1 MHVFRELREGIG
13 GFLRSAGLMFRY
25 LIVTSILQATV
36 LFPLF
41 WWAAKYLF
49 AMRGLVSLN
58 NANASRFLLSTPGAL
73 FILLALTMVLL
84 TTLLEVGGFVKL
96 SAIAI
101 GSDTK
106 PSYLTVIGSI
116 LRSLFKIAG
125 PGLVLLLPF
134 ALVVLP
140 LTGSA
145 LNPSFFTK
153 FRIPNFITAAI
164 FANPLYAVAYW
175 CLVALMYV
183 AALMIVFVFHFMLLG
198 DLKTLAA
205 IRASIRLMKPNVL
218 RFAAFM
224 FLAILFFAIFAALI
238 IGAVA
243 GLHLLSMMAVPKGAT
258 ALATFV
264 GSVFVILLAL
274 VVGLMASFVV
284 PLELYLLTNRYYAFL
299 RKLPDSDPLRPL
311 ADVVPTMPSKKRP
324 SLLDRTLGHRVALSF
339 LVAAFVVGIAGLF
352 TITADELTAAPDIA
366 VVGHRGGPEDT
377 AVENS
382 MEAVEQSITAGAGY
396 VEMDIQRTRDGQ
408 YVVFHDENF
417 SRFTH
422 ERRAVHEMTLAEIR
436 ELDLGEKSNGRFS
449 NVRVPTLEELL
460 ERTRGRIGIFL
471 ELKGRSAD
479 QQMVDD
485 AVAAVKRHDM
495 LDRVVVISLKYEL
508 ITGIEERHP
517 EVTSGFIYF
526 LSFGDTAHLVGDYL
540 ILEEDAATSDTITQI
555 HEAGKRA
562 AVWTINT
569 EESMQKFVNWPVDAV
584 ITDRVRQW
592 QAVAE
597 ERRRAAPLDVL
608 MSELI
613 E

>member
-58 NANASRFLLSTPGAL
+58 NTNASRFLLSTPGAL

-479 QQMVDD
+479 QQMADD

-562 AVWTINT
+562 AVWTVNT

-592 QAVAE
+592 QAVAA

>member
-243 GLHLLSMMAVPKGAT
+243 GLHLLSMMAVPEDAT

-324 SLLDRTLGHRVALSF
+324 SLLDRALGHRVALSF

-471 ELKGRSAD
+471 ELKGSSAD
-479 QQMVDD
+479 QQMADD

-562 AVWTINT
+562 AVWTVNT

-592 QAVAE
+592 QAVAA

>member
-58 NANASRFLLSTPGAL
+58 NANASRFLLATPGAL

-243 GLHLLSMMAVPKGAT
+243 GLHLLSMMAVPEGAT

-324 SLLDRTLGHRVALSF
+324 SLLDRALGHRVALSF

-422 ERRAVHEMTLAEIR
+422 
-436 ELDLGEKSNGRFS
+436 
-449 NVRVPTLEELL
+449 
-460 ERTRGRIGIFL
+460 
-471 ELKGRSAD
+471 
-479 QQMVDD
+479 
-485 AVAAVKRHDM
+485 
-495 LDRVVVISLKYEL
+495 
-508 ITGIEERHP
+508 
-517 EVTSGFIYF
+517 
-526 LSFGDTAHLVGDYL
+526 
-540 ILEEDAATSDTITQI
+540 
-555 HEAGKRA
+555 
-562 AVWTINT
+562 
-569 EESMQKFVNWPVDAV
+569 
-584 ITDRVRQW
+584 
-592 QAVAE
+592 
-597 ERRRAAPLDVL
+597 
-608 MSELI
+608 
-613 E
+613 